1 MPLKIYRGGTLNEE
15 GERDQLSQLLEIIS
29 NNFDDRHANVYLVVD
44 PKFPV
49 GSYPQIDS
57 LFYREGRIVILE
69 LKNIKGKFKPATG
82 SDESWTAINADG
94 TERIIGKQ
102 YKNPFFQVDSQRSF
116 LISYFAKNIRKQNV
130 NKYKSLGKEIG
141 DKIGGWIVT
150 ARDSEPTLNKHP
162 ELFWSKVV
170 PLDNVI
176 KELSHIGTRD
186 DDAITEDEFKKL
198 LKQTNCIETNKR
210 DTFLTGVV
218 PKFESGWSPVIEDM
232 IASEK
237 PEEIRKSIK
246 YCRELSFI
254 NYFDNYNMIAPSLPK
269 SVRGEVYSLLFE
281 WLIEFPEK
289 FNRGD
294 ARKISENGIKDEDH
308 QIREQTLNFLLS
320 SPYGIDTNIA
330 DDLESGLQNEN
341 FLSNVQLFVEAFC
354 QINDKNKAS
363 RVLKSFYEE
372 HLKEQ
377 FFHCALKFRN
387 LNDQLLPS
395 DKVSFKRNN
404 REEYKGAMEKSSS
417 YTKVVKTWLEAA
429 SEISSKELQECCLL
443 HLREVLGRLQID
455 FESEYDVA
463 DTLEETITSLGTMK
477 YSEAADDLLE
487 IMSKFK
493 SIRVKLTVIEALG
506 QIGNVKVIPELRKY
520 LFGNGEYDPHDAKLL
535 KGQASIALARLGD
548 SESFDTIWNDFALES
563 CSDSKEKF
571 YSKILFESLKT
582 MDVKKLENMLW
593 NEVEN
598 RNYSQQSFS
607 FFADF
612 IKECASSYTFEKC
625 KELVLDPKFFSYDVY
640 CSPGGILKYAVWKY
654 DDLKKKGEKLGL
666 EFLKMENLGLQE
678 IGLSIAESYFLQNPD
693 KLPDYENIESE
704 EAQGIIREIYVKLKR
719 QDKIEMFFQKSKEK
733 DRRHLFYCL
742 ERIIPEM
749 HFEFYSVVK
758 NHRVIDSEFIVGSL
772 GIYLKTNE
780 INDGIVYNHDYK
792 NISWKSITYM
802 KKLKFDKR
810 TIGLV
815 FGYEDGGNIDITL
828 ISDSAMEWDY
838 LKGHRT
844 NESPGLNKLFEN
856 FEKTKEGS
864 EKPEVCFESADLFK
878 DIEAVF
884 TNLPT
889 HYGLEEDKNNIIAKF
904 ESEFNPENVS
914 IE

>member
-94 TERIIGKQ
+94 TERKIGKQ
-102 YKNPFFQVDSQRSF
+102 YKNPFFQVERQRSF
-116 LISYFAKNIRKQNV
+116 LIGYFANNIRK
-130 NKYKSLGKEIG
+130 KSANQDEPLVKEIG

-150 ARDSEPTLNKHP
+150 AWGSEPTINKHP
-162 ELFWSKVV
+162 KLFWSKVV
-170 PLDNVI
+170 PLYNVI
-176 KELSHIGTRD
+176 KELSYIGTGD

-198 LKQTNCIETNKR
+198 LKQTKCIETNKR
-210 DTFLTGVV
+210 DIFLTGVV
-218 PKFESGWSPVIEDM
+218 PKFESGRSPAIEAM
-232 IASEK
+232 IDSGK
-237 PEEIRKSIK
+237 TEEIRKSIK
-246 YCRELSFI
+246 YSRELSFI
-254 NYFDNYNMIAPSLPK
+254 NYFDKYNTIAPSLPNG
-269 SVRGEVYSLLFE
+269 VRGEVYSLLFE
-281 WLIEFPEK
+281 WLMKFPGK
-289 FNRGD
+289 FNSED
-294 ARKISENGIKDEDH
+294 ARNISENGIRDKDH

-320 SPYGIDTNIA
+320 SQYGIHTKIA
-330 DDLESGLQNEN
+330 DDLVNELPSEN
-341 FLSNVQLFVEAFC
+341 YFSNIQLSIEALC
-354 QINDKNKAS
+354 QINNRYKAS
-363 RVLKSFYEE
+363 RALKSFYEE

-377 FFHCALKFRN
+377 FFQWRLKFRN
-387 LNDQLLPS
+387 LNDQLLSS
-395 DKVSFKRNN
+395 DEGYFIRKNQ
-404 REEYKGAMEKSSS
+404 EEYKEAKEQSSGYS
-417 YTKVVKTWLEAA
+417 KVMKTWLEASA
-429 SEISSKELQECCLL
+429 ELSTEELKEYCLL

-463 DTLEETITSLGTMK
+463 DTLEETITSLGNMK

-506 QIGNVKVIPELRKY
+506 EIGNAKVIPELRKF
-520 LFGNGEYDPHDAKLL
+520 LFENGEYDPHDAKLL

-548 SESFDTIWNDFALES
+548 SESFDTIWNEFTLES
-563 CSDSKEKF
+563 GSDSKEKF
-571 YSKILFESLKT
+571 YSKTLFESLKII
-582 MDVKKLENMLW
+582 DVKKLENMLW
-593 NEVEN
+593 NEVEK

-607 FFADF
+607 FFAGF

-640 CSPGGILKYAVWKY
+640 CSPGGILMYAVWKY

-666 EFLKMENLGLQE
+666 EFLKMENLGLKE
-678 IGLSIAESYFLQNPD
+678 IGLSIAESYFLQNPG

-719 QDKIEMFFQKSKEK
+719 QDKIELLFQKSKER

-749 HFEFYSVVK
+749 HFESYSAVK

-772 GIYLKTNE
+772 GIYLETNE
-780 INDGIVYNHDYK
+780 IKDGIVYNHDYR

-802 KKLKFDKR
+802 KKLKFNKR

-838 LKGHRT
+838 LKGHRA
-844 NESPGLNKLFEN
+844 NEFPGLNKLFEN

-864 EKPEVCFESADLFK
+864 EKLEACFESADLFK

-884 TNLPT
+884 TSLHT
-889 HYGLEEDKNNIIAKF
+889 HYGIEEDKNNIIAKF